1 MLYRLGQRQK
11 SGGTDQPNTEIR
23 CGKRI
28 LRAAVTGRL
37 DDVASMGGY
46 GGVNAMGAQ
55 STATSSTRPA
65 VFRPSWGLALT
76 AWGPQAPILNARS
89 QPNGCP
95 IILRESG

>member
-65 VFRPSWGLALT
+65 VFVTFDSDSKKRK
-76 AWGPQAPILNARS
+76 
-89 QPNGCP
+89 
-95 IILRESG
+95 REIYRCMV